1 MVKRLALIVGV
12 LIAAAAALAWAGRE
26 LYPFL
31 AVNAPVGAPVLVI
44 EGWLDRHGLDQ
55 SVAAFRK
62 GGYRFA
68 VTTGAP
74 IEQWPGTKGHAT
86 FAERA
91 AEYLKAQGL
100 TQVTAVPSP
109 ESAQDRTFLSAVVVR
124 DWARRSGVEIRALDV
139 HSQGAHARRSRLLYQ
154 LAFGPEVRVGVLA
167 ARETPDL
174 TQWWRTATGARAV
187 LDQGIALVWTK
198 LFFWPPPAGSHEE
211 RWAVPRGS

>member
-1 MVKRLALIVGV
+1 MVKRLAWIIGALVAGG
-12 LIAAAAALAWAGRE
+12 AALAWAGQG

-31 AVNAPVGAPVLVI
+31 AVNEPVGAPVLVI
-44 EGWLDRHGLDQ
+44 EGWLDRNALDQ
-55 SVAAFRK
+55 AAAAFRK
-62 GGYRFA
+62 GGYQRA

-74 IEQWPGTKGHAT
+74 IEQWPGTKGYAT

-91 AEYLKAQGL
+91 AEYLKTKGL

-124 DWARRSGVEIRALDV
+124 DWARRAGVELRALDV
-139 HSQGAHARRSRLLYQ
+139 YSQGAHARRSRLLYQ

-174 TQWWRTATGARAV
+174 TQWWRTAAGARAV
-187 LDQGIALVWTK
+187 LDQAIALAWTK
-198 LFFWPPPAGSHEE
+198 LFFWPPPSGSHEE
-211 RWAVPRGS
+211 RWAVPKRS